1 MPSRFSRN
9 EEYEMSKGI
18 IHKIGT
24 PVESDIARPF
34 QGPGVS
40 NEQPTVADLVIP
52 GTGHAF
58 SSEFAC
64 LLKILA
70 GGREFV

>member
-1 MPSRFSRN
+1 MK
-9 EEYEMSKGI
+9 MTKGI

-24 PVESDIARPF
+24 SVESDITEPF
-34 QGPGVS
+34 HEFGIS
-40 NEQPTVADLVIP
+40 DEQPTVADLVIP

-70 GGREFV
+70 GGRELV

>member
-1 MPSRFSRN
+1 
-9 EEYEMSKGI
+9 MSKGI

-24 PVESDIARPF
+24 PVESDVTKPF
-34 QGPGVS
+34 HGPRVS
-40 NEQPTVADLVIP
+40 DEQPTVADLVIP

-70 GGREFV
+70 GGRELV